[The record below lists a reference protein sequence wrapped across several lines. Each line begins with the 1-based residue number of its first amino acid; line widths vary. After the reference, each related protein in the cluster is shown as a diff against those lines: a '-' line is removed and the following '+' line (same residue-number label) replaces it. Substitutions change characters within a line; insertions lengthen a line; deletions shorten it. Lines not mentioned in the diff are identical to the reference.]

1 MFLYVFV
8 APHRAY
14 IWLSSAVHSVVV
26 KQLFT
31 IYSTSARK
39 TFERFRRMSKTKS
52 HATRPRRYED
62 TRIDSIANS
71 LSKSKLLVVSSR

>member
-8 APHRAY
+8 APHSAY

-31 IYSTSARK
+31 VPWPEKRLKDSDGCPKR
-39 TFERFRRMSKTKS
+39 S
-52 HATRPRRYED
+52 HTQLAHED
-62 TRIDSIANS
+62 TKIRELIRSPTRCPNPNCW
-71 LSKSKLLVVSSR
+71 L